1 MESKI
6 AKNTL
11 KINQRAK
18 SVRIN
23 SEIQKKAERILLL
36 ANKKK
41 VGRRVKIDHLLS
53 LALDLVSEEDIKK
66 LQNQSLTNEDRKE
79 ILRQKWVALNGPISK
94 DEFTGFMMTE
104 EYFNFVSAHKL
115 GMDINIF
122 SRVV

>member
-6 AKNTL
+6 AKNNL
-11 KINQRAK
+11 KINQKAK
-18 SVRIN
+18 SVRVN
-23 SEIQKKAERILLL
+23 FEIQKKAERILLL

-115 GMDINIF
+115 GTDINIL

>member
-1 MESKI
+1 VDPFHEIGWLRS
-6 AKNTL
+6 T
-11 KINQRAK
+11 K
-18 SVRIN
+18 SVIN
-23 SEIQKKAERILLL
+23 FEIQKKAERILLL

-41 VGRRVKIDHLLS
+41 VGRRVKVDHLLS

-79 ILRQKWVALNGPISK
+79 ALRQKWVALNGPISK

-115 GMDINIF
+115 GTENNLL

>member
-6 AKNTL
+6 AKNNL
-11 KINQRAK
+11 KINQKAK

-23 SEIQKKAERILLL
+23 FEIQKKAERILLL

-79 ILRQKWVALNGPISK
+79 ILRLKWVALNGPISK

-115 GMDINIF
+115 GTESNIF
-122 SRVV
+122 GRAV

>member
-6 AKNTL
+6 AKNNL
-11 KINQRAK
+11 KINQKAK

-23 SEIQKKAERILLL
+23 SEIQKKAERILLS

-79 ILRQKWVALNGPISK
+79 ILRHKWVALNGPISK

-115 GMDINIF
+115 GADSSIL
-122 SRVV
+122 SRVI

>member
-6 AKNTL
+6 ARNNL
-11 KINQRAK
+11 KINKKEK

-23 SEIQKKAERILLL
+23 FEIQKKAERILLL

-41 VGRRVKIDHLLS
+41 VGRRVKINHLLS
-53 LALDLVSEEDIKK
+53 LALDLVSEQEIKK

-115 GMDINIF
+115 GTDCNVL

>member
-53 LALDLVSEEDIKK
+53 LAIDLVSEEDIKK

-104 EYFNFVSAHKL
+104 EYFNFVSEHKL
-115 GMDINIF
+115 GADSSIL
-122 SRVV
+122 SRAV

>member
-53 LALDLVSEEDIKK
+53 LALDLVSEDDIKSCK
-66 LQNQSLTNEDRKE
+66 
-79 ILRQKWVALNGPISK
+79 
-94 DEFTGFMMTE
+94 
-104 EYFNFVSAHKL
+104 
-115 GMDINIF
+115 IN
-122 SRVV
+122 R

>member
-23 SEIQKKAERILLL
+23 SEIQKKAERILLS

-115 GMDINIF
+115 GTENNLL

>member
-6 AKNTL
+6 AKNNL
-11 KINQRAK
+11 KTNQKAK

-23 SEIQKKAERILLL
+23 FEIQKKAERILLL

-53 LALDLVSEEDIKK
+53 LALDLVSEDDIKN
-66 LQNQSLTNEDRKE
+66 LQDQSLTNEDRKE
-79 ILRQKWVALNGPISK
+79 ILRQKWTALNGPISK

-115 GMDINIF
+115 GTNSNAL
-122 SRVV
+122 SRVI